1 MTINPLPI
9 DSPFRKFYAESYAI
23 DMDDYIILDY
33 YFETDENPYEVAAHL
48 CQEQSTA
55 QWKRVGI
62 DEDFRQAFA
71 SKVISVD
78 QNTQTKLFINDENPG
93 EEERTKTGWWAKIA
107 YPHHNFGARIPNLI
121 TAFCGEGAFHSYGM
135 KTIKLM
141 DVHFPDSFMAQF
153 SGPNFG
159 IKGIRDMLGVYNRP
173 LTLGVIKPNIGLPS
187 EPFAELGYKAWLGGL
202 DIAKDDELL
211 CDTPIN
217 PTEKRMALLGAY
229 RKQAEKETGKKKI
242 YLANITDEVDRME
255 ELYELAIR
263 NHTNAVM
270 INGMTTGLSIV
281 RVLGKKG
288 RLPLVSHFD
297 FIAPFTQKRTFG
309 VHLKVI
315 TKLQRLAGYDAQ
327 IFQGLGERMHT
338 SVTDVLLSFQACV
351 EPMGHLR
358 PCLPVPGGSQWAGSL
373 KSLYDLFKSID
384 FGIVPGRAVFSHP
397 MGPGAG
403 ATALLQSWEAFEKG
417 VSIEEY
423 ALTHEELH
431 QAILMNNQS

>member
-62 DEDFRQAFA
+62 DEDFRQSFA
-71 SKVISVD
+71 SKVLSVK
-78 QNTQTKLFINDENPG
+78 QNTNTDLFIDEENPG
-93 EEERTKTGWWAKIA
+93 EEEKTKNGWWVKIA
-107 YPHHNFGARIPNLI
+107 HPHHNFGARIPNLI
-121 TAFCGEGAFHSYGM
+121 TAFCGEGTFHSFGM

-141 DVHFPDSFMAQF
+141 DVHFPDSFLAQF
-153 SGPNFG
+153 KGPCFG
-159 IKGIRDMLGVYNRP
+159 ITGIRDLLGVYNRP

-217 PTEKRMALLGAY
+217 PTEKRMALMGAY
-229 RKQAEKETGKKKI
+229 RKQVEKETGKKKI
-242 YLANITDEVDRME
+242 YLANITDEIDRME
-255 ELYELAIR
+255 ELYEIAIQ
-263 NHTNAVM
+263 NQTNAVM

-288 RLPLVSHFD
+288 QIPLVSHFD

-315 TKLQRLAGYDAQ
+315 TKLQRLAGYDVQ
-327 IFQGLGERMHT
+327 IFQGLGDRMHT
-338 SVTDVLLSFQACV
+338 SATDVLLAFKACV
-351 EPMGHLR
+351 EPMGRLR
-358 PCLPVPGGSQWAGSL
+358 PSLPVPGGSQWAGSF
-373 KSLYDLFKSID
+373 KSLFELFQSID

-403 ATALLQSWEAFEKG
+403 ATALLQGWEAVEKRI
-417 VSIEEY
+417 SLDKY
-423 ALTHEELH
+423 AHTHEELR
-431 QAILMNNQS
+431 QAILMNS